1 MAVLFAA
8 AVFLALTGIVA
19 SADQRVLLFVVTIEV
34 ILLIC
39 AVAFSKLTIKI
50 DGESL
55 QASFAMGTTFRKVQL
70 AAITRCDAIRIRW

>member
-19 SADQRVLLFVVTIEV
+19 PAEQRTLLFVVTIEL

-39 AVAFSKLTIKI
+39 AVVFSKLTIKI
-50 DGESL
+50 DGETLRLPSQWNYL
-55 QASFAMGTTFRKVQL
+55 QESPAGRDNSV
-70 AAITRCDAIRIRW
+70 